1 MPGMVE
7 PRRGRLPFRGHAFVE
22 DAKLAYY
29 LDERHRHIPGSKVKL
44 VRDVLGFRDPAALRS
59 ALIAHARNNEATAL
73 PDQGHGARYNV
84 SGPMIGPRGAI
95 ASHFSTCNVGGL
107 KYGHSAFLSC
117 N

>member
-1 MPGMVE
+1 M
-7 PRRGRLPFRGHAFVE
+7 
-22 DAKLAYY
+22 AYY

-95 ASHFSTCNVGGL
+95 AVMVTGWIIAPGEFAPRNVTMFPAPKRGR
-107 KYGHSAFLSC
+107 
-117 N
+117 